1 MSRRARS
8 SLAVDGAR
16 AAGGQDT
23 DTGRGGESDAR
34 HVARRAA
41 PARAGSIIGSLKSL
55 LGIKNKAEVRKGNV
69 DAALPI
75 LHVLFCAFVVAG
87 RTRDR
92 QRTQGSHAHSI
103 SQINGGSTESPRKR
117 KRAVP
122 PRVVAEPRV
131 LHDEAASTTSSSDT
145 DPSDCNGAEPHLRV
159 DEQPEY
165 NVIEFDDLTDSE
177 SDDAANTRATPTCF
191 DVTDTT
197 VAASEQPAKPAPKRL
212 VARSK

>member
-16 AAGGQDT
+16 AAGGQGT

-92 QRTQGSHAHSI
+92 QRTQGIACSLHIADQRRFDGI
-103 SQINGGSTESPRKR
+103 AEEAQARCAAARRGRAES
-117 KRAVP
+117 
-122 PRVVAEPRV
+122 
-131 LHDEAASTTSSSDT
+131 AA
-145 DPSDCNGAEPHLRV
+145 
-159 DEQPEY
+159 
-165 NVIEFDDLTDSE
+165 
-177 SDDAANTRATPTCF
+177 
-191 DVTDTT
+191 
-197 VAASEQPAKPAPKRL
+197 
-212 VARSK
+212 